1 MDLKYMDLA
10 FVEAEKA
17 FKLGEV
23 PIGAVIVKN
32 GKILA
37 KTHKKK
43 EKTKCSVHHA
53 EILAILRASKKLRN
67 WRLDDCDIYVTLEPC
82 PMCASTI
89 KQSRIRNVYSALSN
103 KDKNNSFSKYD
114 YYIDTYDIEI
124 VVNEN
129 NTFDIE
135 EKIVAYFYV
144 SKHGIFRRIPVKNE
158 VERLDGTTTKNRAKM
173 QGVCGL

>member
-10 FVEAEKA
+10 FIEAEKA

-37 KTHKKK
+37 KTHNIK
-43 EKTKCSVHHA
+43 EKSRCSVHHA
-53 EILAILRASKKLRN
+53 EILAILKASKKLKN

-82 PMCASTI
+82 PMCASAI

-103 KDKNNSFSKYD
+103 KDKNNIKIINMIFESD
-114 YYIDTYDIEI
+114 M
-124 VVNEN
+124 VNPSVN
-129 NTFDIE
+129 FINDLSV
-135 EKIVAYFYV
+135 EKSETLLQKFF
-144 SKHGIFRRIPVKNE
+144 GLRRK
-158 VERLDGTTTKNRAKM
+158 
-173 QGVCGL
+173 